1 MTTRKWFF
9 RMQPQPRTT
18 SLSVRLFALIAALG
32 FLASAATAAD
42 SVPDWLR
49 SAAQRKLPDCDK
61 DTVAIILLDETQTTV
76 HDNGQ
81 IETLH
86 RMAIRLLRPE
96 AKQEYGGVDVPFDK
110 DEKVLSLKGW
120 TIEANGHEI
129 AVGDKDIVERGYLS
143 DLEYSDVREKSLA
156 FPEANPG
163 SVVGFEFVERER
175 PYIFEDAWWFQD
187 RSPVITARFELQLP
201 GAWEFTAKWFNYPEQ
216 QPQTI
221 GSNHYVWEVKNLP
234 GVEHETEMPPWRAV
248 AGWAGIKYFPRD
260 PALRAKSSGT
270 WQDLGLWYA
279 GLTKSSRLP
288 SPQIKQKVAELTS
301 GIPDT
306 LGKIRALT
314 EYMQHN
320 IHYFAVEIGIGG
332 YQPHP
337 AAEVFAHQFGDC
349 KDKATLLG
357 SMLGEI
363 GLDTYY
369 VVVHTGRGFVHDSYP
384 SLDSFNHVILAI
396 RLPDNSSYSGLYAIA
411 DSQKLGKLLIFD
423 PTNEHVPLGY
433 LPSYLQETY
442 GLLVTPDGGELI
454 SLPLLPPSTNR
465 LLRSAKFNLSPAGDL
480 FGEVQEIE
488 WGGPAVEQR
497 EAFLDRE
504 PSKRVEVF
512 DGFLSNFL
520 NNFRLTSAS
529 IGNLEKDDATLTLSY
544 KLVSPGYA
552 NAAGDLLFLRPRVIG
567 DKYTNMLRLFT
578 ERKPRQYPI
587 EFEEATR
594 QDDVFDITVPAG
606 YVPDG
611 LPQPVQADCD
621 YATYNSE
628 TKFSDGV
635 LHYKRTFE
643 IKDVMIPKEKL
654 PAIRDFLRQVAAD
667 QESAAVLRRT
677 TPSAAA
683 SN

>member
-1 MTTRKWFF
+1 MTTLKWFS
-9 RMQPQPRTT
+9 RMPPRPRITNR
-18 SLSVRLFALIAALG
+18 SLGIFALVAVLG
-32 FLASAATAAD
+32 VLPATAFGD
-42 SVPDWLR
+42 SAPEWMR
-49 SAAQRKLPDCDK
+49 AAAQQKLPEYDK
-61 DTVAIILLDETQTTV
+61 DTSAVILLDETQTTV

-96 AKQEYGGVDVPFDK
+96 AKREHGGVDVPFDK
-110 DEKVLSLKGW
+110 DEKVLSLKAW
-120 TIEANGHEI
+120 TIEPNGHEI
-129 AVGDKDIVERGYLS
+129 AVGDKDVVEHGYLS
-143 DLEYSDVREKSLA
+143 DLEYLDVREKSLPY
-156 FPEANPG
+156 PEANPG
-163 SVVGFEFVERER
+163 SVVGFEYVERER

-187 RSPVITARFELQLP
+187 RSPVLTARFELRLP
-201 GAWEFTAKWFNYPEQ
+201 NAWEFTAKWFNYPEQ
-216 QPQTI
+216 QPQTL
-221 GSNHYVWEVKNLP
+221 GSNHYLWEIKNLP
-234 GVEHETEMPPWRAV
+234 GVEHEMHMPPWRAV

-260 PALRAKSSGT
+260 PAQRAKSTGT

-279 GLTKSSRLP
+279 NLTQSSRAP
-288 SPQIKQKVAELTS
+288 SPEIKQKVTELTS

-306 LGKIRALT
+306 VGKIRAIT
-314 EYMQHN
+314 EYMQRN
-320 IHYFAVEIGIGG
+320 IRYFAVEIGIGG

-369 VVVHTGRGFVHDSYP
+369 VVVHTGRGFVHTTYP

-396 RLPDNSSYSGLYAIA
+396 RLPNNVSDPALYSVVH
-411 DSQKLGKLLIFD
+411 SERLGNLLIFD

-433 LPSYLQETY
+433 LPSYLQQTY

-454 SLPLLPPSTNR
+454 SLPLLPASTNR
-465 LLRSAKFNLSPAGDL
+465 LLRTAKFNLTPAGDL
-480 FGEVQEIE
+480 VGEVNELQ
-488 WGGPAVEQR
+488 WGGPAVEER

-520 NNFRLTSAS
+520 SNFQLTSAS
-529 IGNLEKDDATLTLSY
+529 IGNLDKDDETLTLNY

-552 NAAGDLLFLRPRVIG
+552 NAAGDLLFVRPRVIG
-567 DKYTNMLRLFT
+567 DGYTDMLRLFT
-578 ERKPRQYPI
+578 DHKPRQYPI
-587 EFEEATR
+587 QFKEATR

-611 LPQPVQADCD
+611 LPQPVEADCD
-621 YATYNSE
+621 YATYKSE

-635 LHYKRTFE
+635 LHYRRTFE
-643 IKDVMIPKEKL
+643 IKDVMVPKEKL
-654 PAIRDFLRQVAAD
+654 PAIRDFLQQVAAD
-667 QESAAVLRRT
+667 QQSAAVLRRT
-677 TPSAAA
+677 TPNAAA